1 MTANGGT
8 NPYPIPWLDKF
19 GSHNQAAGLN
29 NEPGHI
35 YHFKGRVVRCNS
47 FTGMGTDNRGNR
59 IAFGAPSTDY
69 GVMQGEYWAARTSQ
83 QGTFVHI
90 WHTMFQGPVVP
101 ANEIHD
107 FHPPIAES
115 GLFWVIPVP
124 EGALTFSGDGSSFTL
139 EMRNVTVVDQPRFP
153 ALDSIGTPARMS
165 FKPVGK
171 STGEPVKHEDAS
183 KHFRFTGTRASC
195 QLEAQVGVPSI
206 GFSWRS
212 DPLSTSKSDFAIMG
226 EEVNGRYYDS

>member
-1 MTANGGT
+1 M
-8 NPYPIPWLDKF
+8 
-19 GSHNQAAGLN
+19 
-29 NEPGHI
+29 
-35 YHFKGRVVRCNS
+35 
-47 FTGMGTDNRGNR
+47 
-59 IAFGAPSTDY
+59 
-69 GVMQGEYWAARTSQ
+69 
-83 QGTFVHI
+83 
-90 WHTMFQGPVVP
+90 VP